1 MTNMSSTAPCTV
13 DTATTRAAT
22 SQIGAATPPQRAET
36 LRLLAA
42 QFESMLLSQMLKDMQ
57 SDVNRSEDSGF
68 GAPLA
73 ETIYSE
79 LAAALV
85 KAGGMGLADS
95 LEDAIARTTP
105 GGDAETG
112 LPASIP
118 SLPSLRQ
125 YSPWMPDGPVAI
137 AIDPERVSS
146 AYGWRKDPISGADRM
161 HHGVDIPMAL
171 GDDVRTL
178 QGGTVIESRVNGGYG
193 HTVVVDHGEGLTTRY
208 AHLSVRHVQV
218 GDTVTAG
225 QTVGLAGRS
234 GRATGTHLHLEVR
247 ANGASIDPFGQE
259 SARLSGNSA
268 LTPEKSPEPA
278 DDVREGV
285 RR

>member
-1 MTNMSSTAPCTV
+1 MSNISTTAPCTV
-13 DTATTRAAT
+13 DTSTTAAAT
-22 SQIGAATPPQRAET
+22 SQIGAATPPQRSET

-42 QFESMLLSQMLKDMQ
+42 QFESMLLSQMLRDMQ
-57 SDVNRSEDSGF
+57 SDVNRSDDSGF
-68 GAPLA
+68 AAPLA

-105 GGDAETG
+105 GGEAETG
-112 LPASIP
+112 LPASLP
-118 SLPSLRQ
+118 SLPALRQ
-125 YSPWMPDGPVAI
+125 YSPWMPEGPVSF

-146 AYGWRKDPISGADRM
+146 AYGWRKDPISGVDRM
-161 HHGVDIPMAL
+161 HHGVDIPMTL
-171 GDDVRTL
+171 GEDVRTL

-208 AHLSVRHVQV
+208 AHLSTRHVQV

-225 QTVGLAGRS
+225 QTVGLAGRT

-259 SARLSGNSA
+259 SARLLGNSA
-268 LTPEKSPEPA
+268 LSPEKSPEPA